1 MWSFQVDEGK
11 VAYEQ
16 SVDSVGW
23 AALDKFMFTVS
34 SPPASLEAQTF
45 DIDISY
51 ENAGPEQNSLLLQNT
66 GMIKPLIFHLPVL
79 PNHNFKCEN

>member
-1 MWSFQVDEGK
+1 M
-11 VAYEQ
+11 AYEQ

-23 AALDKFMFTVS
+23 AALDKFTFTVS

-51 ENAGPEQNSLLLQNT
+51 ENVGPERNSLLLKNT
-66 GMIKPLIFHLPVL
+66 GMITLSDFTPTEREINIQVL
-79 PNHNFKCEN
+79 HYAR

>member
-1 MWSFQVDEGK
+1 MNEGQ

-23 AALDKFMFTVS
+23 AALDKFMFSVS

-51 ENAGPEQNSLLLQNT
+51 ENVGPERNSLLLKNT
-66 GMIKPLIFHLPVL
+66 GMIALRVL
-79 PNHNFKCEN
+79 KVTKH